1 MESAL
6 NGDEEVAASF
16 QRAWKRTAPLEELVR
31 ELQTSNAALDGLAT
45 EFAGVAQGLERLS
58 LEAFVEA
65 RRRGEAPARVLE
77 ALKNG
82 VARLLTR
89 MRQSPESVEVDSG
102 TELVAYTLPGLR
114 SELSAAKYG
123 ELLKATTTNNNPSS
137 SSNAVMDFCSPD
149 TQNRGDREGG
159 GAGGHTKASRADLPH
174 IGRRE

>member
-1 MESAL
+1 MHKSTSLSRDKRLPPHIVFFSCLLLGSMVQTAQ
-6 NGDEEVAASF
+6 AA
-16 QRAWKRTAPLEELVR
+16 
-31 ELQTSNAALDGLAT
+31 
-45 EFAGVAQGLERLS
+45 
-58 LEAFVEA
+58 
-65 RRRGEAPARVLE
+65 APANIYMKPISPEGMEDIE
-77 ALKNG
+77 ADLK
-82 VARLLTR
+82 AETMDQLLTR